1 MAYSLGNF
9 VSGQLDLETK
19 TTVIL
24 DLELTRQP
32 DGTTSVTDARYT
44 PYYMLHRS
52 GAAVGDREYLV
63 DIHQAMADYEAGTSP
78 LIDDWA
84 YGQLQLALDHCH
96 AVLGA
101 EGDRPSA

>member
-1 MAYSLGNF
+1 MEQEQEEAEAAEAEG
-9 VSGQLDLETK
+9 
-19 TTVIL
+19 
-24 DLELTRQP
+24 P
-32 DGTTSVTDARYT
+32 AAREIT
-44 PYYMLHRS
+44 EALS

-96 AVLGA
+96 TVLGA